1 MKRIICTVTNDLTYD
16 QRMQRICS
24 SLSKKYQVTLVGRQ
38 LSNSKPLPQK
48 SFQQTRLNCLFNKGK
63 LFYLEYNIRLFFF
76 LLTQQTDAFY
86 AVDLDTILPSYLVSR
101 IRKKP
106 CVYDAHEYFT
116 ETPEVV
122 RRRPIQ
128 HVWEWVA
135 KFCIPQ
141 MSACITV
148 GQGLAEIMG
157 ERYKKEF
164 LVVRNVP
171 FRTQR
176 AQSTQR
182 KNGNA
187 KNSTNFSVPIL
198 LYQGML
204 NEGRGLESLI
214 YCAENLE
221 EVKIWIVGEGDLSE
235 ELRALVKMLN
245 LEKTV
250 KFWGFVA
257 PDELKSIT
265 SQATIGLNLLENK
278 GLSYYYSLANKAFD
292 YVQANIPSIHMDFP
306 EYRRL
311 NKEYEVF
318 SLVPNL
324 EISTL
329 QAAIQQLIHEPE
341 SYQQLQRNCARAAA
355 EWNWEREEKKLLH
368 LAKSVFGN
376 KKEG

>member
-24 SLSKKYQVTLVGRQ
+24 SLSTKYHVSLVGRQ
-38 LSNSKPLPQK
+38 LSTSKPLSSK
-48 SFQQTRLNCLFNKGK
+48 VFHQTRLKCFFNKGK
-63 LFYLEYNIRLFFF
+63 FFYLEYNIRLFFF
-76 LLTQQTDAFY
+76 LFTQKTDAFY
-86 AVDLDTILPSYLVSR
+86 AVDLDTILPNYLVSQ
-101 IRKKP
+101 IRRKP
-106 CVYDAHEYFT
+106 CIYDAHEYFT

-122 RRRPIQ
+122 RRRIVQ
-128 HVWEWVA
+128 NIWEWVA
-135 KFCIPQ
+135 NRCIPN

-164 LVVRNVP
+164 SVVRNVP

-176 AQSTQR
+176 SRSPQNFEEQVENFS
-182 KNGNA
+182 
-187 KNSTNFSVPIL
+187 NFSVPIL

-214 YCAENLE
+214 HCAENFKG
-221 EVKIWIVGEGDLSE
+221 VKIWIVGEGDLSN
-235 ELRALVKMLN
+235 ELRALVKDLK

-257 PDELKSIT
+257 PEELKAIT

-292 YVQANIPSIHMDFP
+292 YVQAGIPSIHMNFP
-306 EYRRL
+306 EYQRL
-311 NKEYEVF
+311 NKEFEVF
-318 SLVPNL
+318 SLVPDL

-329 QAAIQQLIHEPE
+329 RKAIQQLIDERE
-341 SYQQLQRNCARAAA
+341 YYQRLQRNCALAAT
-355 EWNWEREEKKLLH
+355 EWNWEREKKKLLA
-368 LAKSVFGN
+368 LVEDKV
-376 KKEG
+376 